1 VSKLWGIG
9 SVAARLPF
17 ILLLACSAGHEP
29 AGPEVL
35 TLRKDPTASGDG
47 QSWSTGHILPQ
58 PLVVKVDNRGL
69 AAAGVW
75 VHWSPDP
82 GSGYATADSS
92 QTDSTGAARVSW
104 RMPTVAGPALLVASV
119 AGAIGSPQVFS
130 ATAYP
135 NFPFRLEHVFGNGA
149 VASAGSS
156 LDLAVRVGDEFDNDF
171 PGTTVYWTVVSGPAQ
186 LMAAS
191 SVTGSD
197 GVATM
202 TVTLGPGTGQVRVEA
217 SHPSVG
223 VGSPVVMDITVQ

>member
-1 VSKLWGIG
+1 MSKLVAIG
-9 SVAARLPF
+9 SMAARLQ
-17 ILLLACSAGHEP
+17 LLLLLGCSAGHEP
-29 AGPEVL
+29 AGPGVL
-35 TLRKDPTASGDG
+35 TIQKDPTASGDG

-58 PLVVKVDNRGL
+58 PLVVRVDDRGL
-69 AAAGVW
+69 AAVGVW
-75 VHWSPDP
+75 VHWSPAPDA
-82 GSGYATADSS
+82 GYATADSS

-104 RMPTVAGPALLVASV
+104 RMPTVAGPALLTASV
-119 AGAIGSPQVFS
+119 AGAIGSPLVFS

-135 NFPFRLEHVFGNGA
+135 NFPFLLEHVFGDGA
-149 VASAGSS
+149 VASAGSA

-171 PGTTVYWTVVSGPAQ
+171 PGTTVYWTLVSGPAQ
-186 LMAAS
+186 LAAAS

-223 VGSPVVMDITVQ
+223 VGSPVVMDLTVQ